1 MEEIKQIVA
10 KNIANLRITHKLT
23 QLELAEKL
31 NYSDKAVSKW
41 ERGESIPDV
50 VTLKAIADIFEVTVD
65 YIITEHPEGERPPVS
80 RRTAKNHFIITLI
93 SVVTVWLLGTGA
105 YTFGWIFD
113 THLWMSFVFCLPV
126 SAIVLLVLN
135 SAWGRRIWNLYIIS
149 GLMWSAFLSVFLG
162 FYVYLGRNIWMI
174 FAIGVPAQILISLCF
189 GIKTGKEVKLFGS
202 GFKKSGGEKKE

>member
-93 SVVTVWLLGTGA
+93 SVVTVWLMQKSITARL
-105 YTFGWIFD
+105 
-113 THLWMSFVFCLPV
+113 HRC
-126 SAIVLLVLN
+126 
-135 SAWGRRIWNLYIIS
+135 RITES
-149 GLMWSAFLSVFLG
+149 
-162 FYVYLGRNIWMI
+162 
-174 FAIGVPAQILISLCF
+174 LI
-189 GIKTGKEVKLFGS
+189 
-202 GFKKSGGEKKE
+202 